1 MRNVGKQSFPPMKIL
16 HVFLLLAG
24 LVSRAFASGPAAAE
38 TARDERQVSW
48 LDAGLSGAAG
58 QMLMGA
64 ALVLFIAAIL
74 RSLPAL
80 NAAPVPVRRRR

>member
-1 MRNVGKQSFPPMKIL
+1 MDKVGKQFFAPMKII
-16 HVFLLLAG
+16 HVFLLFAG

-38 TARDERQVSW
+38 TARDERQMSW
-48 LDAGLSGAAG
+48 LDAGLSGTAG

-64 ALVLFIAAIL
+64 ALILFLAAIL

-80 NAAPVPVRRRR
+80 NAVPVPVRRRR